1 MTSALYPEFIDF
13 RKKANPV
20 QDKLYHITLLEEF
33 FEYVMSDEGDAFFE
47 GFIDES
53 DSWSERIKRMKK
65 KQGVLC
71 LLPDNAGETELD
83 KFYY

>member
-13 RKKANPV
+13 RKKTNPV
-20 QDKLYHITLLEEF
+20 QDKLYHITLP
-33 FEYVMSDEGDAFFE
+33 
-47 GFIDES
+47 IDES

-83 KFYY
+83 KF